1 MPASH
6 CLAALAVAAALLAP
20 LTAGAMDA
28 DLRASSR
35 GPTGLRLCGAD
46 GAAAS
51 ADACKDLD
59 LDALTGQIEKA
70 HRAALAKAPAT
81 IRPLLKRDQAWF
93 NEIMLSAA
101 ESMTQPD
108 DDFREAF
115 VATLRQRAATLEG
128 VARGFGRSGVAG
140 RWVNAFGSV
149 TVTPADGGYRLA
161 IDTSA
166 VYGTGSDRRREC
178 KAAAVVKPAGGWLS
192 GIILPADTTPAD
204 ADKATAGDGK
214 SQPAKLPAIKMRRQG
229 GTLRIVVG
237 DPEWR
242 DEQRPDCEYMWQIT
256 ASYFA
261 DGKPDAIA
269 AADKAGTSFVAP
281 SFDCARPDTASDEEI
296 CSDPDL
302 ADNDRRLNRAWKTL
316 LPRLDATTRRA
327 LTEDQRNWVRA
338 QTRQYPQFLH
348 PAWEKQSSMM
358 HFTVDA
364 RDKLDRLQRERIA
377 LLDGF
382 DDRRSG
388 LAGLWLGYNAI
399 LKVTTTEDGGLKAD
413 GWKWEQGDWKAG
425 CDFDI
430 KGRIVNGAFRS
441 EARRNNPDTLERDHL
456 SLIVNRGDDVFARKR
471 DGSDDADPP
480 KCRRIITISSTA
492 RLFPAR
498 PSSDIDHPGG
508 PIR

>member
-6 CLAALAVAAALLAP
+6 CLAALALAAALLVP
-20 LTAGAMDA
+20 LAADAMDA
-28 DLRASSR
+28 DLRAASR
-35 GPTGLRLCGAD
+35 APTGLRLCGTD

-51 ADACKDLD
+51 ADACKDMD
-59 LDALTGQIEKA
+59 LDALTGRIESA
-70 HRAALAKAPAT
+70 LQAALSKAPAT
-81 IRPLLKRDQAWF
+81 IRPLLKRDQVWF
-93 NEIMLSAA
+93 NETMLNAA
-101 ESMTQPD
+101 DSMTQPD

-115 VATLRQRAATLEG
+115 VTTLRQRAATLEG
-128 VARGFGRSGVAG
+128 VARGFGHSGVAG

-149 TVTPADGGYRLA
+149 TVIPADGGYRLA

-178 KAAAVVKPAGGWLS
+178 KATALVKPVGDWLS
-192 GIILPADTTPAD
+192 GIILPAATTPAD
-204 ADKATAGDGK
+204 VDKATATDEK
-214 SQPAKLPAIKMRRQG
+214 SEPAKPPAIKMRRQG

-237 DPEWR
+237 GQQWR
-242 DEQRPDCEYMWQIT
+242 DEARPDCEYLWQIT

-261 DGKPDAIA
+261 DGKPDAVA
-269 AADKAGTSFVAP
+269 AADKADASFVVP
-281 SFDCARPDTASDEEI
+281 SFDCTRPDTASEEEI
-296 CSDPDL
+296 CADPDL

-327 LTEDQRNWVRA
+327 LSEDQRNWVRA

-348 PAWEKQSSMM
+348 PAWEKQSSIM
-358 HFTVDA
+358 HFTADA
-364 RDKLDRLQRERIA
+364 REKLDRLQRERIA

-399 LKVTTTEDGGLKAD
+399 LKVTPTPDGGLKAD

-425 CDFDI
+425 CDFEI
-430 KGRIVNGAFRS
+430 SGKVVNGVFRS
-441 EARRNNPDTLERDHL
+441 AGGRKNPDTLERDHA
-456 SLIVNRGDDVFARKR
+456 SLIVNRQDDILAKKR
-471 DGSDDADPP
+471 DGSDDTDPA
-480 KCRRIITISSTA
+480 KCRRNITISSTA

-498 PSSDIDHPGG
+498 PSPDIDNPGG
-508 PIR
+508 SIR

>member
-6 CLAALAVAAALLAP
+6 RLAALAVAAALLAP

-35 GPTGLRLCGAD
+35 GPTALRLCGAD

-51 ADACKDLD
+51 ADACKDMD
-59 LDALTGQIEKA
+59 LDALTTGIERA
-70 HRAALAKAPAT
+70 LQAALSKAPAT
-81 IRPLLKRDQAWF
+81 IRPLLKRDQIWF
-93 NEIMLSAA
+93 NDIMLNAA

-115 VATLRQRAATLEG
+115 ATTLRQRAATLEG
-128 VARGFGRSGVAG
+128 VAQGFGRAGVAG
-140 RWVNAFGSV
+140 RWVNTFGSV
-149 TVTPADGGYRLA
+149 TVTPADGFYRLA

-178 KAAAVVKPAGGWLS
+178 KATAQVKPAGGWLS
-192 GIILPADTTPAD
+192 GIILPADTTPAGT
-204 ADKATAGDGK
+204 DKATAADGK
-214 SQPAKLPAIKMRRQG
+214 SEPAKPVAIKMRRQG
-229 GTLRIVVG
+229 ETLRVVVG

-242 DEQRPDCEYMWQIT
+242 DEARPDCEHMWQIT

-261 DGKPDAIA
+261 EGKPDAA
-269 AADKAGTSFVAP
+269 TDTAGASFVAP
-281 SFDCARPDTASDEEI
+281 SFDCTRPDTASDEEI
-296 CSDPDL
+296 CADPDL
-302 ADNDRRLNRAWKTL
+302 ADNDRRLNQAWKTL

-327 LTEDQRNWVRA
+327 LTEDQRHWVRA

-348 PAWEKQSSMM
+348 PAWEKTTSYM
-358 HFTVDA
+358 HFTADA

-382 DDRRSG
+382 DDKRSG
-388 LAGLWLGYNAI
+388 LVGLWLGYNAI
-399 LKVTTTEDGGLKAD
+399 LKVTPTADGGLKAD

-425 CDFDI
+425 CDFEI
-430 KGRIVNGAFRS
+430 TGKVVNGAFR
-441 EARRNNPDTLERDHL
+441 AAGGGKNPDTLERDHA
-456 SLIVNRGDDVFARKR
+456 SLIVNRQDDIVAKKR
-471 DGSDDADPP
+471 DGADDADPA
-480 KCRRIITISSTA
+480 KCRRNITVSSTA

-498 PSSDIDHPGG
+498 PSSDIEHPGG
-508 PIR
+508 SIR